1 MFNYLEIDEFDYL
14 FDCYIYNEN
23 INVENNINVIA
34 ELLTK
39 IPKLSSIDKSDF
51 CYEKHFEKA
60 EQSYKKGLIKD
71 YSSVDPSFILDD
83 SFRTVLNS
91 YVEDPLSEEEFHEAA
106 TLHKIFMGVENKFG
120 EILEE
125 YVASKLK
132 DNGWVWCAGSLV
144 KGIDIIKKDGGTW
157 KLLQIK
163 SRSNTENSSSKKI
176 REYIKDKTG
185 SEIQSWYRLNV
196 NPKINTSPIEW
207 NVLENLVG
215 LQGFSEQ
222 DFLTFFANKYSKSKK
237 IYGDINPLIK
247 DLYTKKLSLPTLD
260 KHIEKVSLAIEKRQ
274 QKPPRPLTQ
283 EFRTIAI
290 KYDLSDVEN
299 IDSLLVL
306 LNSRKDQIIQEM
318 IGSDQNIQNL
328 LR

>member
-1 MFNYLEIDEFDYL
+1 MFNYQKIDEFDYL
-14 FDCYIYNEN
+14 FECYFYNEN

-34 ELLTK
+34 ELLTA
-39 IPKLSSIDKSDF
+39 IPKLSSIDQSDF
-51 CYEKHFEKA
+51 CHNTHFEKA
-60 EQSYKKGLIKD
+60 KQSYKKGLIKN

-91 YVEDPLSEEEFHEAA
+91 YVTDSLSKEEFHEAA

-132 DNGWVWCAGSLV
+132 NDGWVWCAGSLV

-176 REYIKDKTG
+176 REYIKGRTG

-196 NPKINTSPIEW
+196 NPKIDTSPIEW
-207 NVLENLVG
+207 DVLENLVG
-215 LQGFSEQ
+215 LQGFSEE
-222 DFLTFFANKYSKSKK
+222 DFLSFFAEKYSKSKK
-237 IYGDINPLIK
+237 IYGEISPLIE
-247 DLYTKKLSLPTLD
+247 DLYTKKLFLSTLE
-260 KHIEKVSLAIEKRQ
+260 KHTQKVLAAIEKRQ
-274 QKPPRPLTQ
+274 QKPPRPLTL
-283 EFRTIAI
+283 EFRKIAI
-290 KYDLSDVEN
+290 KYDLSNVEN

-318 IGSDQNIQNL
+318 IAIDQYIQSL

>member
-34 ELLTK
+34 ELLTT

-176 REYIKDKTG
+176 REYIKDRTG

-247 DLYTKKLSLPTLD
+247 DLYTKKLSLPTLG

-274 QKPPRPLTQ
+274 QKPPRPLTK
-283 EFRTIAI
+283 EFQSIAS
-290 KYDLSDVEN
+290 KYDLSNVAD

-318 IGSDQNIQNL
+318 IVSDQYIQNL